1 MDKKA
6 QVAAE
11 TEKAAQKF
19 DQKSTGSRE
28 LGAHHLTK
36 ANAILRGQPVPEK
49 TAKALKGGK

>member
-11 TEKAAQKF
+11 VEKAAQKF
-19 DQKSTGSRE
+19 DRKSTDSRE

-36 ANAILRGQPVPEK
+36 ANAIHRGQPVPEK
-49 TAKALKGGK
+49 TVKALKGGK